1 MSAQREI
8 LIALLDSTRES
19 TVESSALREAVRVTD
34 EAYDTYMAYL
44 TSNGLVD
51 EEGEAITASLGQRLE
66 LAVRAIQAGGDL
78 ERVSRALGWL
88 EFEEIVA
95 RIFEENGF
103 DVKRRFR
110 FQAEGRRWEID
121 ILATRR
127 PLIVCGECKHWAK
140 GLGSAMAR
148 RIVETHLE
156 KVETLSRGAGGL
168 RGRMGVDGWRRATL
182 IPMALS
188 LQPARERVYRRIPV
202 VSVYGLPGFLS
213 EFEAQ
218 MEWLASFPVD
228 LGVEGV
234 S

>member
-1 MSAQREI
+1 MPTQRDI
-8 LIALLDSTRES
+8 LIALLKNTRKKPVD
-19 TVESSALREAVRVTD
+19 TSALRETVRVTD
-34 EAYDTYMAYL
+34 EAYNTYMAHL
-44 TSNGLVD
+44 ASNGLI
-51 EEGEAITASLGQRLE
+51 EEERGNITASLDQRLE
-66 LAVRAIQAGGDL
+66 LAIKAVQARGDL

-95 RIFEENGF
+95 RIFEENGY

-110 FQAEGRRWEID
+110 FQADGRRWEID

-127 PLIVCGECKHWAK
+127 PLIVCAECKHWAK
-140 GLGSAMAR
+140 GLGNTTAR

-156 KVETLSRGAGGL
+156 KVETLSRSVGDL
-168 RGRMGVDGWRRATL
+168 KGRMGIDGWRQATM

-188 LQPARERVYRRIPV
+188 LQPARERIYRRIPV

-218 MEWLASFPVD
+218 MDWLASFPVD
-228 LGVEGV
+228 LA
-234 S
+234 